1 MLHYD
6 SELLKVLER
15 VYGGEVAGFL
25 NSIMSPG
32 SRLYVRVNTL
42 RASAGSVMD
51 GLRERGV
58 ETYADEELVEA
69 LYFPVKGPF
78 KVDLLDK
85 RIVVDKRAA
94 ESVYM
99 GANVYAPGVL
109 SCKDVRKGN
118 EVTVVAEDGTPVA
131 NAVAVTNCEEVLK
144 ASARRGIVAET
155 TRSVYKAPKIRELP
169 EYQEGLIYPQSLAA
183 MYVTHVL
190 DPRPGELVVDA
201 CAAPGGK
208 TSHMIEYSKGGAH
221 VIAFDHSQKRLS
233 ELMSNLERL
242 GEERFA
248 EVWQADSRYLHI
260 DFPWIRAD
268 KVVVDP
274 PCTALGVRP
283 KVFDFKSYR
292 DVENASRYQ
301 IQFLRSAFRILKPR
315 GILVYSTCTVTTE
328 ENEEVIESFVEE
340 VGCVEVLEIG
350 IKRGARGVLGYRY
363 SDAFLRFHPHI
374 HNTSGYFIAKLMK
387 MC

>member
-1 MLHYD
+1 
-6 SELLKVLER
+6 
-15 VYGGEVAGFL
+15 
-25 NSIMSPG
+25 
-32 SRLYVRVNTL
+32 
-42 RASAGSVMD
+42 
-51 GLRERGV
+51 
-58 ETYADEELVEA
+58 
-69 LYFPVKGPF
+69 
-78 KVDLLDK
+78 
-85 RIVVDKRAA
+85 
-94 ESVYM
+94 
-99 GANVYAPGVL
+99 
-109 SCKDVRKGN
+109 
-118 EVTVVAEDGTPVA
+118 
-131 NAVAVTNCEEVLK
+131 
-144 ASARRGIVAET
+144 
-155 TRSVYKAPKIRELP
+155 
-169 EYQEGLIYPQSLAA
+169 
-183 MYVTHVL
+183 
-190 DPRPGELVVDA
+190 
-201 CAAPGGK
+201 
-208 TSHMIEYSKGGAH
+208 MIEYSKGGAH

-292 DVENASRYQ
+292 DVESASRYQ